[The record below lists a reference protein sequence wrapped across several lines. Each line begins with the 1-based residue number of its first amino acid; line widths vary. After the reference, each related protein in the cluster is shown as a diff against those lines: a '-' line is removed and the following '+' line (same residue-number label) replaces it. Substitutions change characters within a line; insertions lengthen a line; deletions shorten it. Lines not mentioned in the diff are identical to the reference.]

1 MLFGPIINPHLNLFN
16 LSHKQTINMLK
27 KLLQFNTV
35 LLLVLVAASCNSKK
49 KYTAENVTS
58 NTIEQAV
65 KLKTED
71 VDYTGDGIT
80 MKGFVAFNENDSAKK
95 PIVLIVPEW
104 WGISDYTRGRAKQLA
119 ALGYLAFAV
128 DFYGEGKT
136 AETPDEAGKL
146 AGPFYAPGS
155 TIGKNRF
162 DAALAKIKTYP
173 GADTNKIA
181 AIGYCFGGAMVL
193 NMARLGEQLRGVVS
207 FHGNLAGVPLKK
219 ELLKADVLVCH
230 GDSDKFVLP
239 AEVATFKKQMDSVGA
254 TYTFKSYAN
263 ATHAF
268 TNPMADEKAKKYKM
282 PIAYNAAADT
292 TSFNEMKMF
301 FIKIFK

>member
-1 MLFGPIINPHLNLFN
+1 MF
-16 LSHKQTINMLK
+16 K
-27 KLLQFNTV
+27 KLFQSSAAFSLI
-35 LLLVLVAASCNSKK
+35 LVIASSCSTESKK
-49 KYTAENVTS
+49 SNEASSETSAKTVAVKTENV
-58 NTIEQAV
+58 
-65 KLKTED
+65 
-71 VDYTGDGIT
+71 DYSGDGVT
-80 MKGFVAFNENDSAKK
+80 MKGFVAFDSSNTNLK
-95 PIVLIVPEW
+95 PVVLIVPEW

-155 TIGKNRF
+155 TMGKNRF

-193 NMARLGEQLRGVVS
+193 NMARLGESLKGVVS
-207 FHGNLAGVPLKK
+207 FHGNLIGVPLNK

-230 GDSDKFVLP
+230 GDSDQFVP
-239 AEVATFKKQMDSVGA
+239 AKEVATFKKQMDSVGA
-254 TYTFKSYAN
+254 SYTFKSYAN

-268 TNPMADEKAKKYKM
+268 TNPMADEKAKKYSM
-282 PIAYNAAADT
+282 PVAYNAAADT
-292 TSFNEMKMF
+292 ASFNEMKVF
-301 FIKIFK
+301 FNKIFK

>member
-1 MLFGPIINPHLNLFN
+1 M
-16 LSHKQTINMLK
+16 
-27 KLLQFNTV
+27 
-35 LLLVLVAASCNSKK
+35 
-49 KYTAENVTS
+49 
-58 NTIEQAV
+58 
-65 KLKTED
+65 
-71 VDYTGDGIT
+71 
-80 MKGFVAFNENDSAKK
+80 
-95 PIVLIVPEW
+95 LIVPEW

-119 ALGYLAFAV
+119 ELGYLAFAV

-155 TIGKNRF
+155 TMGKNRF
-162 DAALAKIKTYP
+162 DAALAKIKTHP

-193 NMARLGEQLRGVVS
+193 NMARLGEPLKGVVS

-239 AEVATFKKQMDSVGA
+239 AEVATFKKQMDSIGA
-254 TYTFKSYAN
+254 TYTFKHYAN

-282 PIAYNAAADT
+282 PVAYNPAADT
-292 TSFNEMKMF
+292 SSFNEMKLF
-301 FIKIFK
+301 LNKIFK

>member
-1 MLFGPIINPHLNLFN
+1 MF
-16 LSHKQTINMLK
+16 K
-27 KLLQFNTV
+27 KILQSSAAV
-35 LLLVLVAASCNSKK
+35 ALVIVIASSCNTESKK
-49 KYTAENVTS
+49 SADETTQITTKTV
-58 NTIEQAV
+58 AV
-65 KLKTED
+65 KSENI
-71 VDYTGDGIT
+71 DYSGDGVT
-80 MKGFVAFNENDSAKK
+80 MKGFVAFDSSNTNLK
-95 PIVLIVPEW
+95 PVVLIVPEW

-119 ALGYLAFAV
+119 ELGYLAFAV

-155 TIGKNRF
+155 TLGKNRF
-162 DAALAKIKTYP
+162 EAALAKIKTFP

-193 NMARLGEQLRGVVS
+193 NMARLGEPLKGVVS
-207 FHGNLAGVPLKK
+207 FHGNLIGAPLKK

-230 GDSDKFVLP
+230 GDSDQFVP
-239 AEVATFKKQMDSVGA
+239 ATEVALFKKQMDSVGA

-268 TNPMADEKAKKYKM
+268 TNPMADEKAKKYSM
-282 PIAYNAAADT
+282 PVAYNAAADT
-292 TSFNEMKMF
+292 SSFNEMKVF
-301 FIKIFK
+301 FEKIFK